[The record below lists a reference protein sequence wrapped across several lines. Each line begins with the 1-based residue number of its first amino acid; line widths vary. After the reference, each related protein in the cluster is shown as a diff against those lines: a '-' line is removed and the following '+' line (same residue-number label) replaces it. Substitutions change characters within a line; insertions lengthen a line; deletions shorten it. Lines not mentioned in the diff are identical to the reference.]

1 MRRLVALCAL
11 LAFGSVLAGCANDE
25 DIEAPTITRLVQEDG
40 RFSRLATALQ
50 ATGLQ
55 VALRQSGPFTLFA
68 PTDQAFAGLPSG
80 TFDLLLQNPAD
91 LSRVLQ
97 YHVVPARLSEAEL
110 RALADQN
117 ATLNTL
123 QNASLDIRSAGGALI
138 LNPSGERAFV
148 EGDAMVASNGVVY
161 PINMV
166 LVPPL
171 VGEDL
176 VDALRFDPQFARL
189 VQLLEAA
196 ALENVLRQPGPFTLF
211 APTDQAFARLPASTL
226 DALIAD
232 PAQLDRVLR
241 FHVVPGRFTTAD
253 LRGLSSLGTL
263 LGPHFA
269 ITSTQMDTLV
279 LGSAFGDALLIRPDF
294 GVANGIIHTIDNVL
308 FPPSGL

>member
-11 LAFGSVLAGCANDE
+11 LAFGSVLAGCANDDE
-25 DIEAPTITRLVQEDG
+25 IEAPTITRLVQEDG
-40 RFSRLATALQ
+40 RFSRLAIALQ

-55 VALRQSGPFTLFA
+55 VALRQS
-68 PTDQAFAGLPSG
+68 
-80 TFDLLLQNPAD
+80 
-91 LSRVLQ
+91 
-97 YHVVPARLSEAEL
+97 
-110 RALADQN
+110 
-117 ATLNTL
+117 
-123 QNASLDIRSAGGALI
+123 
-138 LNPSGERAFV
+138 
-148 EGDAMVASNGVVY
+148 
-161 PINMV
+161 
-166 LVPPL
+166 
-171 VGEDL
+171 
-176 VDALRFDPQFARL
+176 
-189 VQLLEAA
+189 
-196 ALENVLRQPGPFTLF
+196 GPFTLF

-232 PAQLDRVLR
+232 PAQLDRILR